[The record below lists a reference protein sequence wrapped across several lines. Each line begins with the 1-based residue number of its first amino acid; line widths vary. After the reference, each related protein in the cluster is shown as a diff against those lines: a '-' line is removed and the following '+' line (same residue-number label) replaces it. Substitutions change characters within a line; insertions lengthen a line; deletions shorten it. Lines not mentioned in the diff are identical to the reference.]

1 MGTIICFGDSNTW
14 GYEPLS
20 QGRYRPEHRWVDI
33 IGRESGWT
41 TVNVGMNGRQIPHTA
56 YEIAEVMRILDAA
69 ADPDPKALYKLC
81 MKADYQIVSSARN
94 LKRENSA
101 ADHVTEETDRT
112 LTRPVLFWILLG
124 TNDIQMNYG
133 YTAEKAVARMR
144 NLLTEMLFHEAV
156 STGKAEIR
164 VLGPASVEVGPWSDA
179 RQQMELKRMGP
190 LEGEL
195 CRELGIPFTDLS
207 GIEIE
212 LAADGDHFSRA
223 GHRTVADFMMEQLQP
238 GTGKEEYH
246 V

>member
-81 MKADYQIVSSARN
+81 MKADYQIVFPSGQPG
-94 LKRENSA
+94 
-101 ADHVTEETDRT
+101 ET
-112 LTRPVLFWILLG
+112 LSGPILFWILLG
-124 TNDIQMNYG
+124 TNDIQMNYA

-156 STGKAEIR
+156 STGKVEIR
-164 VLGPASVEVGPWSDA
+164 VLGPARVEVGPWSDA

-238 GTGKEEYH
+238 LTGEEEYH